1 MSEDPEQGEKEF
13 NEDKEE
19 KLSEENEDDLE
30 TYLEEMKSL
39 ETDFSDLEDMDF
51 EELKEIQEAIE
62 KVKEFEEAGEKI
74 TEDLIIA
81 DIQVDDEEMSAD
93 RVDADYEA
101 DKEALI
107 SDFSDLDEIDFDELK
122 EMQEAIEAVKQEELD
137 THTEDGKELV
147 PSQEVSSELEE
158 RIKQELME
166 RKEEQVKEVVTP
178 EKFVD
183 YASSRRDKIWYH
195 ALYYLVYDAEDHV
208 ASKQLLYE
216 MLKEN
221 TSKSPI
227 DPIQEHQFYFGL
239 GYILRLTLNEKQIV
253 RYLRGGK
260 FKINISVDGLKEI
273 LEQAGE
279 PIITKPVIAEDEK
292 KQMFKDFLED
302 DFLDI

>member
-1 MSEDPEQGEKEF
+1 
-13 NEDKEE
+13 
-19 KLSEENEDDLE
+19 
-30 TYLEEMKSL
+30 MKSL

-62 KVKEFEEAGEKI
+62 KVKEFEEAGEEI
-74 TEDLIIA
+74 TEELIIA
-81 DIQVDDEEMSAD
+81 DIQADDEEMSAD
-93 RVDADYEA
+93 RVDAEYEA

-137 THTEDGKELV
+137 THTEDGRELV
-147 PSQEVSSELEE
+147 PTQEVSSELEE